1 MNPKKAVPIHKFP
14 LRTTLVVPF
23 VLQIVA
29 AVGLVG
35 YLSFRNG
42 QQAVNDL
49 VSQLQHEIS
58 SRVNDRVQVYLEAPH
73 LVNQIN
79 QDAVRLGILDFNN
92 LESSRTY
99 LWKQV
104 LRFKTIGHVGF
115 ANEKG
120 QYLRVG
126 WVNRWVNSEEPQLA
140 AQLKPGI
147 GNLIYYKLD
156 KNGNPIGVAKTTPNY
171 NVRKR
176 PLYKAAL
183 KNKRAAWSDVYT
195 DILQQYK

>member
-1 MNPKKAVPIHKFP
+1 MTSSKSIFSRKFR

-23 VLQIVA
+23 VLQIVG

-42 QQAVNDL
+42 QQVVSDL
-49 VSQLQHEIS
+49 AGQLQQEIS
-58 SRVNDRVQVYLEAPH
+58 SRVKERVRIYLEAPQ

-79 QDAVRLGILDFNN
+79 EDAVRLGTLDFNN
-92 LESSRTY
+92 LESARTY

-104 LRFKTIGHVGF
+104 LRFKSIGHVGM

-126 WVNRWVNSEEPQLA
+126 WVNRSVGSEEPQLA
-140 AQLKPGI
+140 EQLKLGT
-147 GNLIYYKLD
+147 GDLIYHKLD
-156 KNGNPIGVAKTTPNY
+156 NNGNPIEVVKTVPNY
-171 NVRKR
+171 DVRKR
-176 PLYKAAL
+176 PLYKAVL
-183 KNKRAAWSDVYT
+183 KNNRAAWSDVY
-195 DILQQYK
+195 INFGYA